1 VSAALAGNPTVG
13 LGRFIKES
21 RFIVPSHQRD
31 YSWTNDYVREFIQ
44 DIEDAISGKR
54 DYYFCGLMVFTSTQP
69 GKFKVLD
76 GQQRLAT
83 TLMLLSAIRNWL
95 AGFSDYKDTASSLDA
110 YLFNKEAWSNQREPT
125 LILTASNNSAFQK
138 YVVASMPLAAM
149 ERSIREKEVDDRSE
163 TLVRAAIFVN
173 RHILNKASDLSNP
186 EAAKNYFLSI
196 VEYLSDHVQI
206 VRFALSADS
215 AAYTIFETLN
225 DRGLELAP
233 LDLVK
238 NYLFS
243 QAEKHRNGGLAEVEE
258 RWTSM
263 MVLLSTSR
271 ADSFLR
277 AFWSPRHGK
286 PEGTKLFTAFKKRT
300 QAQRPCMRSRLTCA
314 AMLSATPLYFLQ
326 AMWLGRGTQPRRGK
340 A

>member
-1 VSAALAGNPTVG
+1 
-13 LGRFIKES
+13 
-21 RFIVPSHQRD
+21 
-31 YSWTNDYVREFIQ
+31 
-44 DIEDAISGKR
+44 
-54 DYYFCGLMVFTSTQP
+54 
-69 GKFKVLD
+69 
-76 GQQRLAT
+76 
-83 TLMLLSAIRNWL
+83 
-95 AGFSDYKDTASSLDA
+95 
-110 YLFNKEAWSNQREPT
+110 
-125 LILTASNNSAFQK
+125 
-138 YVVASMPLAAM
+138 MPLAAM

-206 VRFALSADS
+206 VRFALSTDS

-263 MVLLSTSR
+263 MVILRGQPKIIESIPTRYWSR
-271 ADSFLR
+271 F
-277 AFWSPRHGK
+277 
-286 PEGTKLFTAFKKRT
+286 
-300 QAQRPCMRSRLTCA
+300 
-314 AMLSATPLYFLQ
+314 SALQ
-326 AMWLGRGTQPRRGK
+326 PVV
-340 A
+340 